1 LKEGAPCPELG
12 RCLGTAVDVDICI
25 DTDAFTDASAD
36 AETHGVT

>member
-1 LKEGAPCPELG
+1 LEEGAPCPELG
-12 RCLGTAVDVDICI
+12 RCLGTDVDIGT